1 MRKYTDEERKQR
13 EIERGYNTYKKNLVP
28 INERDPQEAL
38 EIRRKAQR
46 AMVESKKRK
55 KNIKDICNDLLSIP
69 ATDLANNVVS
79 PELKEKIAQA
89 GIEVTLYDL
98 IMAKQAE
105 NALNGSTKS
114 AEFIRDSAG
123 DKPSD
128 KVEETLNIITDSDKA
143 LLANISDRLDSLEAQ
158 ETTAK
163 EIE

>member
-1 MRKYTDEERKQR
+1 MRKYTDAELKQKQIEAGKAHSNNLLNWEE
-13 EIERGYNTYKKNLVP
+13 L
-28 INERDPQEAL
+28 PQEKL
-38 EIRRKAQR
+38 LDIRRKGQK
-46 AMVESKKRK
+46 AMVEARKRK
-55 KNIKDICNDLLSIP
+55 KNIKDVCNDLLAINVS
-69 ATDLANNVVS
+69 DLVSGVVS
-79 PELKEKIAQA
+79 QELQTKIENA

-163 EIE
+163 EI